1 MIGEK
6 KGDKLKNL
14 FNRITSLIT
23 DADED
28 DKLLIS
34 LGIVFLCGL
43 LFILLILLSMV
54 F

>member
-1 MIGEK
+1 MG
-6 KGDKLKNL
+6 GKLKNL
-14 FNRITSLIT
+14 FNKITSLI
-23 DADED
+23 DDDED